1 MVLDWGH
8 LASFYPI
15 DVGGD
20 YHVGVRGR
28 GRLAVCAGLGE
39 LFLSEHHAH
48 LEFGP
53 VGELVV
59 AHSEV

>member
-1 MVLDWGH
+1 MVLDRGH
-8 LASFYPI
+8 LASFDPV

-20 YHVGVRGR
+20 LNVGVRGG
-28 GRLAVCAGLGE
+28 GRLAVCVGLGE

-53 VGELVV
+53 VGEPVV